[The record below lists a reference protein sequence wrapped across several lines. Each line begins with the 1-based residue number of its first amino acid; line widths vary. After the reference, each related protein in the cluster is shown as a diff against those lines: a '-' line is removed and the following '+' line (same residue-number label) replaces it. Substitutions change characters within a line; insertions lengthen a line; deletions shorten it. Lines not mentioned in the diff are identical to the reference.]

1 MKSRLSSFLVGLPL
15 TLVVVQP
22 QAMETQNCDAVI
34 IGAGGSGISAAITLK
49 EAGKQHV
56 CLVEKMPFLGG
67 ATNLAATYFTVVNT
81 KEQQAAGKGQSVDA
95 YIAGKM
101 KQNYP
106 YDKDRLREFAESSQK
121 SLDWLNSIGANITR
135 PMSTYQMGTADG
147 RSLGNAIIKVMIKEL
162 EKSGVKPMLSTKA
175 TKIISKNGKV
185 EGVLTETKNGPK
197 LLKTSFVIVA
207 TGGYS
212 SGKEVLKR
220 FAPEW
225 SSLPSTSAVGS
236 TGDAVGLLE
245 PLNAAFSNMEVLRL
259 NPSVHS
265 SNGQS
270 YSLSAARAEGGIM
283 VNADGKRFCND
294 YYPDYTQLSKWMMA
308 QPGGYA
314 YILIDNSAMKKS
326 KRLQGFREKG
336 FFLEAPT
343 IEALAKKMGVLPQ
356 NLIETVKKYASF
368 VKEGKDTEFGRKHNL
383 SLDFS
388 QPPFYAVKTT
398 PGVQVTLGG
407 VKVDKNLNVLDKNN
421 KPIQGVYAVGEVADD
436 GLFGTG
442 PTHINVFYG
451 KKAAQNVL
459 RDMKN

>member
-1 MKSRLSSFLVGLPL
+1 M
-15 TLVVVQP
+15 
-22 QAMETQNCDAVI
+22 
-34 IGAGGSGISAAITLK
+34 
-49 EAGKQHV
+49 
-56 CLVEKMPFLGG
+56 
-67 ATNLAATYFTVVNT
+67 
-81 KEQQAAGKGQSVDA
+81 
-95 YIAGKM
+95 
-101 KQNYP
+101 
-106 YDKDRLREFAESSQK
+106 
-121 SLDWLNSIGANITR
+121 
-135 PMSTYQMGTADG
+135 
-147 RSLGNAIIKVMIKEL
+147 
-162 EKSGVKPMLSTKA
+162 
-175 TKIISKNGKV
+175 
-185 EGVLTETKNGPK
+185 
-197 LLKTSFVIVA
+197 A

-245 PLNAAFSNMEVLRL
+245 SLNAAFSNMEVLRL

-343 IEALAKKMGVLPQ
+343 IEGLAKKMGVPPQ
-356 NLIETVKKYASF
+356 NLVETIKKYASF
-368 VKEGKDTEFGRKHNL
+368 VKSGKDSEFGRKHNL

-388 QPPFYAVKTT
+388 EPPFYAVKTT

-407 VKVDKNLNVLDKNN
+407 VKVDKDLRVVDKNN
-421 KPIQGVYAVGEVADD
+421 KPIPGLYAVGEVADD

-442 PTHINVFYG
+442 PTHINVYFG
-451 KKAAQNVL
+451 KKAAENVL
-459 RDMKN
+459 KEMK